1 MKELYR
7 FRQFLAEGVIKENI
21 DFPEL
26 EDEFEGAMDAMVVEP
41 EVYLKDILNA
51 SADEI
56 VSDDYYEI
64 MNAVEQGVYSKDEAV
79 KLAKSWAKEKLS
91 TLAEGKLLKENAP
104 GYSTRK
110 TGEALPTL
118 ESVKA
123 AYEAKDNIKEY
134 LEPSE
139 LEDLG
144 YRHGEKYF
152 NYINPSLYNQPY
164 FEHYLSGFA
173 KGLKDNS
180 EASRDYTDSIDM
192 EDEAKNDI
200 KEDNSSDYEVIVSL
214 LGKLADLAERNI
226 ENSEN
231 FDLEDMS
238 QVIGGYYDEM
248 KELGGFEKYDDEM
261 FESKEK
267 LNEELYD
274 FVKDIKYAVGSN
286 ASLNNIEY
294 YLGRDI
300 NDEERGALINAG
312 VLRQVSDGRYGS
324 QYKKIQRRR
333 Y

>member
-1 MKELYR
+1 M
-7 FRQFLAEGVIKENI
+7 ENF
-21 DFPEL
+21 DFKK
-26 EDEFEGAMDAMVVEP
+26 
-41 EVYLKDILNA
+41 Y
-51 SADEI
+51 
-56 VSDDYYEI
+56 
-64 MNAVEQGVYSKDEAV
+64 
-79 KLAKSWAKEKLS
+79 
-91 TLAEGKLLKENAP
+91 LAEGKLLKENAP

-134 LEPSE
+134 LEPNE

-144 YRHGEKYF
+144 YSHGEKYLM
-152 NYINPSLYNQPY
+152 NDIDSSLFNQPY

-180 EASRDYTDSIDM
+180 EASRDYMDSIDM
-192 EDEAKNDI
+192 EDENQSTI
-200 KEDNSSDYEVIVSL
+200 
-214 LGKLADLAERNI
+214 
-226 ENSEN
+226 
-231 FDLEDMS
+231 
-238 QVIGGYYDEM
+238 
-248 KELGGFEKYDDEM
+248 
-261 FESKEK
+261 
-267 LNEELYD
+267 NEELYD
-274 FVKDIKYAVGSN
+274 FVRDIKSAVGSN

-312 VLRQVSDGRYGS
+312 VLRQVSDERYGS

>member
-1 MKELYR
+1 M
-7 FRQFLAEGVIKENI
+7 ENF
-21 DFPEL
+21 DFKK
-26 EDEFEGAMDAMVVEP
+26 
-41 EVYLKDILNA
+41 Y
-51 SADEI
+51 
-56 VSDDYYEI
+56 
-64 MNAVEQGVYSKDEAV
+64 
-79 KLAKSWAKEKLS
+79 
-91 TLAEGKLLKENAP
+91 LAEGKLLKENAP

-123 AYEAKDNIKEY
+123 AYEAKDNIKAY

-144 YRHGEKYF
+144 YGHGEKYF

-180 EASRDYTDSIDM
+180 EASRDYTDS
-192 EDEAKNDI
+192 
-200 KEDNSSDYEVIVSL
+200 
-214 LGKLADLAERNI
+214 
-226 ENSEN
+226 ENEN
-231 FDLEDMS
+231 QS
-238 QVIGGYYDEM
+238 TI
-248 KELGGFEKYDDEM
+248 
-261 FESKEK
+261 
-267 LNEELYD
+267 NEELYD
-274 FVKDIKYAVGSN
+274 FVRDIKSAVGSN

-312 VLRQVSDGRYGS
+312 ILRQVSDERYGS